1 MEEALMIADNIK
13 TVYHQTKWALVIRGL
28 VSLIVGILI
37 FARPLESVA
46 ALALVIALWSLMDGF
61 VNIVRAFTLR
71 HVAPHWWVLLIGGI
85 VSALFGVA
93 ALYYYPVLSLAFAV
107 VWTAYW
113 LAFSGVVAV
122 YISLQERSAG
132 VAWVWTLA
140 FGVVAIAAGL
150 LAFMYPGVTLASLMG
165 VLAGFAIVGGVLLL
179 MGGWKMQSVEQGLNR
194 AV

>member
-1 MEEALMIADNIK
+1 MIADNIK
-13 TVYHQTKWALVIRGL
+13 TVYHQTKWALVLRGL

-37 FARPLESVA
+37 FARPLASVA
-46 ALALVIALWSLMDGF
+46 ALALAIELWSLMDGF

-71 HVAPHWWVLLIGGI
+71 HVAPHWWVLLLGGI

-113 LAFSGVVAV
+113 LAFSGVVAI
-122 YISLQERSAG
+122 YISVQERRAG
-132 VAWVWTLA
+132 VSWVWTLA
-140 FGVVAIAAGL
+140 FGVAAIAGGV

-179 MGGWKMQSVEQGLNR
+179 MGGWKMQSVEQILNR